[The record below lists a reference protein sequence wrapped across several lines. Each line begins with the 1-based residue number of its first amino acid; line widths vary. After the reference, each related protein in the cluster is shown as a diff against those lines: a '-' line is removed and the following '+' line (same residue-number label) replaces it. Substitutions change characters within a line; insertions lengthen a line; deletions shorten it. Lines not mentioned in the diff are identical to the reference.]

1 MSTDG
6 LLCIEVAQ
14 AANILALG
22 LVTLGCDEKVLQY
35 WSLC

>member
-22 LVTLGCDEKVLQY
+22 LVCDEKVLQY